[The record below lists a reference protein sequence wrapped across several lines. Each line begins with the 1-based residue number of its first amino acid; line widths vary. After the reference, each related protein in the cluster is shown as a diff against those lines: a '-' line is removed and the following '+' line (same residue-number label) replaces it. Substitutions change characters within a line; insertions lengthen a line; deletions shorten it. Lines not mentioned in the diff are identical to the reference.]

1 MSSES
6 ISLSQTKETRLR
18 YIQFTMSSHS
28 QITIKIRMSTAA
40 TFTIGTDTAV
50 TPFSTVGQVKDII
63 ASHPDSGDCSADRQ
77 RLIHKGRILND
88 DSKSLKDYGIVDSEQ
103 TIHLVKGAA
112 RPVNDQSAQAAVSTS
127 RTSATP
133 SASSSTT
140 PSTRF
145 NNGNPLNFMMGGGGL
160 GNTQMPDM
168 SMIQEQLM
176 NNPEL
181 LEQMTNNPLFQSM
194 MNNPNFIR
202 SAMDSNPQMRQLL
215 ESNPELRQLL
225 DDPEM
230 MRRSMEMMRNPAAM
244 QNMMRNQD
252 LAMSQIENIPGGFSA
267 LRRMYEDVQEPL
279 MDALS
284 NNNTGTANSS
294 SRTSSAQHNENAASG
309 AAGAAMPNPWGRSTN
324 ASTPSTNAN
333 IQNSLGGAPNL
344 FGGGMN
350 NPWATSS
357 QQNTSSMPGMDFN
370 NMGMNIEQSI
380 QMLENPLVQQMM
392 DQMMQNPAVLQQ
404 MMDGNPMMRQLRETN
419 PQMAQMMS
427 NPETIRTMMNPSN
440 LRNMLSLQNS
450 MQHLAEN
457 VPGFTGSIGGT
468 VPAATTGGGLD
479 FSSILNQLQSTNIG
493 ISSPSHQ
500 PIPPE
505 QRYRIQLQ
513 SLNDMGFDDN
523 VSNIAALVRTHGNV
537 NQSIDLLLSSPPVN
551 ASVESSSNHSDARSN
566 ADSANEKDK
575 DV

>member
-1 MSSES
+1 MSSNP
-6 ISLSQTKETRLR
+6 
-18 YIQFTMSSHS
+18 

-40 TFTIGTDTAV
+40 TFTIGTDTAI
-50 TPFSTVGQVKDII
+50 TPSSTIGKVKDVI
-63 ASHPDSGDCSADRQ
+63 ASHPDSGDCAADRQ

-88 DSKSLKDYGIVDSEQ
+88 DSKSLRDYGILDSNQ

-112 RPVNDQSAQAAVSTS
+112 RPVNDHSPQAAVSS
-127 RTSATP
+127 RA
-133 SASSSTT
+133 STT
-140 PSTRF
+140 PSPAPSAGSTS
-145 NNGNPLNFMMGGGGL
+145 GNPMNFMMGGGF
-160 GNTQMPDM
+160 GNAQMPDM
-168 SMIQEQLM
+168 SAIQEQLM

-202 SAMDSNPQMRQLL
+202 SAMESNPQMRQLM
-215 ESNPELRQLL
+215 ESNPELRQMM

-230 MRRSMEMMRNPAAM
+230 MRRSMEMMRNPSAM

-284 NNNTGTANSS
+284 NNTTGAANSTPRAS
-294 SRTSSAQHNENAASG
+294 TAQHNENAASG
-309 AAGAAMPNPWGRSTN
+309 AAGAAMPNPWGRSSANTN
-324 ASTPSTNAN
+324 AQTPR
-333 IQNSLGGAPNL
+333 GGASNL
-344 FGGGMN
+344 FGGGSMN
-350 NPWATSS
+350 NPWANNS
-357 QQNTSSMPGMDFN
+357 QQNANIMPGMDFN

-392 DQMMQNPAVLQQ
+392 DQMMQNPAMLQQ
-404 MMDGNPMMRQLRETN
+404 MMDSNPMMRQLRETN
-419 PQMAQMMS
+419 PQMAEMMS
-427 NPETIRTMMNPSN
+427 NPETIRSMMNPSN
-440 LRNMLSLQNS
+440 LRNMVSLQNS

-457 VPGFTGSIGGT
+457 VPGFPGAAGGT
-468 VPAATTGGGLD
+468 RSSGLD
-479 FSSILNQLQSTNIG
+479 FSSLLTQMQSTNIG
-493 ISSPSHQ
+493 GSSTPQ
-500 PIPPE
+500 QQIPPE

-537 NQSIDLLLSSPPVN
+537 NQSIDILLSSPPVN
-551 ASVESSSNHSDARSN
+551 ASVQSSSAHDSEPTSN
-566 ADSANEKDK
+566 ADSAKDK